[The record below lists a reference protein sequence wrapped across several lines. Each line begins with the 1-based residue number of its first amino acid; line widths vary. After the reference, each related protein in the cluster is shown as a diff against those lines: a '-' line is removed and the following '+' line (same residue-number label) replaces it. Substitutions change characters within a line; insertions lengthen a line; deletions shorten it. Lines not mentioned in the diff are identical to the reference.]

1 MKVQIKDFSKLL
13 SEVLNCEISNLQH
26 TSKPEDYDDWDSLNQ
41 VFLIIKLESFYKI
54 KFNTS
59 SIQKWTCVGDIIN
72 DINSMI

>member
-13 SEVLNCEISNLQH
+13 SEVLNCEITNLQH

>member
-13 SEVLNCEISNLQH
+13 SEVLNCEITNLQH
-26 TSKPEDYDDWDSLNQ
+26 TSKPEDYDEWDSLNQ
-41 VFLIIKLESFYKI
+41 VFLIIKLESFYNI

-72 DINSMI
+72 DINSMT